1 MSSKQKQKNNGDQFI
16 LFEPEST
23 WKEPTELPFIPK
35 GVPIALDTETK
46 DDGLNNNRGPGW
58 VFNDGWVAGF
68 SLAWKV
74 NRELKAIYLPL
85 RHPDSRN
92 WPIDEAMKWLQMV
105 IDNSSKIYFQ
115 NAPYDI
121 GWLSTD
127 GITVPEE
134 KIEDTQGMAV
144 MVDENRPM
152 GTYNLDALCKWRGI
166 PGKNEEQ
173 LREAAAAYGVDPKA
187 ELWKLPARHVGV
199 YGEDDAKAT
208 YLLGEDLETEI
219 HSQELTDAYR
229 LEMDLVPMVMAMR
242 RRGIRVDEDA
252 ADQRMSD
259 LRLMRDK
266 VLAEIARNLGWRHF
280 TMEEANSPGTLE
292 RAFDAEGVLYPK
304 TPKTKRGSFKN
315 DWMDGHEHWL
325 PNLVTKARKLNDM
338 AEKFIGTY
346 ILDAVERGRVHAEVH
361 QLRSDDG
368 GTRSYRL
375 SYSNPPLQQMPA
387 RDPELAPLIRSIFL
401 PELDTL
407 WASGDYSQQEP
418 RMAVHFA
425 ALCRC
430 SGADTAVAYYLN
442 NPAADFHD
450 MVAELTGVPR
460 KKAKII
466 NLGLMYGMGIFKL
479 AISLGVTVDEAKD
492 MVAQYHERM
501 PFVKSLN
508 EFCSRRANT
517 RGYIRL
523 LDGAR
528 CRFNTYEPAYR
539 EDDEEYK
546 APMSHPEAL
555 EAWPGRRLK
564 RAYTHKSMN
573 RLIQGSAARQ
583 TKMAMREAYRQKLLP
598 LIQMHDELGAPISS
612 AQDGKRFA
620 EIMRDIVQLKVP
632 MKVDLQYGWNWGQAS
647 QEVEEYKKADLLS
660 FDEVFKNK
668 GRTNKEIFEMRKD
681 PMVLEAA

>member
-1 MSSKQKQKNNGDQFI
+1 M
-16 LFEPEST
+16 FEPASE
-23 WKEPTELPFIPK
+23 WKEPTELPLIPK
-35 GVPIALDTETK
+35 GLDVAIDTETR

-58 VFNDGWVAGF
+58 VFRDGWIAGF
-68 SLAWKV
+68 SVAWKV
-74 NRELKAIYLPL
+74 NRELRSIYVPL
-85 RHPDSRN
+85 RHPDSSN
-92 WPIDEAMKWLQMV
+92 WPIDEAMKWLQHV
-105 IDNSSKIYFQ
+105 INNTPRIFFQ

-121 GWLSTD
+121 GWLSTENVV
-127 GITVPEE
+127 VPVE

-152 GTYNLDALCKWRGI
+152 GTYNLDALCKWRGV
-166 PGKNEEQ
+166 PSKDEEA
-173 LREAAAAYGVDPKA
+173 LREAAAAYGVDPKK
-187 ELWKLPARHVGV
+187 ELWKLPARHVGR
-199 YGEDDAKAT
+199 YGEQDAEST
-208 YLLGEDLETEI
+208 YLLAESLMPEL
-219 HSQELTDAYR
+219 HAQELTEAYR
-229 LEMDLVPMVMAMR
+229 LEMDLVPMVMDMR
-242 RRGIRVDEDA
+242 RRGIKIDEDEA
-252 ADQRMSD
+252 SITMSKLRQRRAM
-259 LRLMRDK
+259 
-266 VLAEIARNLGWRHF
+266 VLDEIADKLGWRSF
-280 TMEEANSPGTLE
+280 GMEECNSPASLE
-292 RAFDAEGVLYPK
+292 RAFDQEGVIYTK

-325 PNLVTKARKLNDM
+325 PNLVTQARKLDGM

-346 ILDAVERGRVHAEVH
+346 ILDALHVGRVHAEVH
-361 QLRSDDG
+361 QLRSDEG

-387 RDPELAPLIRSIFL
+387 RDPDLAPLIRAIFL
-401 PELDTL
+401 PEADTL
-407 WASGDYSQQEP
+407 WGSCDYSQQEP

-430 SGADTAVAYYLN
+430 AGAEAAVAYYNN

-479 AISLGVTVDEAKD
+479 AVSLGVSVDEAKE
-492 MVAQYHERM
+492 MVAQYNHRM
-501 PFVKSLN
+501 PFVKSLT
-508 EFCSRRANT
+508 EFCTRRANT

-528 CRFNTYEPAYR
+528 CRFDQYELAYR
-539 EDDEEYK
+539 DDDAEYK
-546 APMSHPEAL
+546 APMPYNEAL
-555 EAWPGRRLK
+555 EFWPGKRLR
-564 RAYTHKSMN
+564 RAYTHKGMN

-583 TKMAMREAYRQKLLP
+583 TKMAMREAYRQGILP
-598 LIQMHDELGAPISS
+598 LIQMHDELGFPIPDARTGRIAS
-612 AQDGKRFA
+612 

-632 MKVDLQYGWNWGQAS
+632 MKVDTQYGWHWGQAS

-660 FDEVFKNK
+660 FDEVRNNK